1 MSALRFV
8 CLSGGAACRG
18 AVAIVTMIGARA
30 APSRAAPSR
39 AAPSRAAPSSAAPS
53 RAAPSVSAQASR
65 ADASSTLD
73 VLLVGSRRPDLRR
86 RSLVRDAPLP
96 RALIGR

>member
-39 AAPSRAAPSSAAPS
+39 AAPSRA
-53 RAAPSVSAQASR
+53 
-65 ADASSTLD
+65 DASSTLD